1 MPALNRYFHTTT
13 TGPFENVADS
23 VSMWKLQDCVLVQ
36 MAWNLKLWK
45 WWHRQLHL
53 SCVLLDEIKT
63 KLSQKAK
70 IQKENVC
77 FSTQKPQEGKRLNE
91 PEPLPKKVHLS
102 IYKFKKKNELIMGD
116 HLCQC
121 INNIKYP
128 F

>member
-23 VSMWKLQDCVLVQ
+23 VSMWKLQDCILVQ

-77 FSTQKPQEGKRLNE
+77 FSTQKPQEGKQLNE

-102 IYKFKKKNELIMGD
+102 CLHI
-116 HLCQC
+116 
-121 INNIKYP
+121 
-128 F
+128 